1 MPRMAAVRGIFFVC
15 YAFLASIDNDF
26 CWLLA
31 GGHYLYAE
39 ESYFES
45 ISKKFVVQGIITKQ
59 LLEGRALQAYRIET
73 TLTKGGMLTLKN
85 LPFQK
90 GESVEIII
98 LRQSIPLSR
107 KDEYPLRGTL
117 LNYINP
123 TEPVAQEDWEALPW
137 LSWTPIS
144 GSGG

>member
-1 MPRMAAVRGIFFVC
+1 M
-15 YAFLASIDNDF
+15 
-26 CWLLA
+26 
-31 GGHYLYAE
+31 
-39 ESYFES
+39 
-45 ISKKFVVQGIITKQ
+45 
-59 LLEGRALQAYRIET
+59 QAYRIET
-73 TLTKGGMLTLKN
+73 TLTKGGILTLKN

-123 TEPVAQEDWEALPW
+123 TEPVAQEDWETLP
-137 LSWTPIS
+137 
-144 GSGG
+144 